1 MVWKQV
7 FIGSVCGANGDGDD
21 DGLKMTKMML
31 VMIMVLMV
39 STYQGPA
46 QC

>member
-21 DGLKMTKMML
+21 DGLEMML
-31 VMIMVLMV
+31 VTIMVLMV
-39 STYQGPA
+39 STYRGPA
-46 QC
+46 QR